1 MTTVSNLPPVP
12 ARGVPATFSTL
23 FEAFLTA
30 LKDVFVGQVNAVA
43 GEINTNAGTAS
54 TAAATASA
62 AASSA
67 SGSAIVALAG
77 ANFKGN
83 WSSLTGALS
92 MPASVAHSGRMW
104 LLNTSVADVTTKTPG
119 VASEWTAMT
128 TRSIDVLAVSTA
140 LAALNIDLQAG
151 EYFTKT
157 ITGNSTLTVSN
168 VPASGTVA
176 SFILNLTNGGAY
188 TVTWWSGVKWA
199 AGAAPTLTASG
210 RDVLGF
216 FTYDGGTTWTGL
228 VLSKDVR

>member
-1 MTTVSNLPPVP
+1 MTTVSNLPAVP
-12 ARGVPATFSTL
+12 SRGVPSTFSTL
-23 FEAFLTA
+23 FEAFLSA
-30 LKDVFVGQVNAVA
+30 LKNTFVGEVNAVA
-43 GEINTNAGTAS
+43 SEVNANAS
-54 TAAATASA
+54 TANSAAGTASA
-62 AASSA
+62 AASAA

-83 WSSLTGALS
+83 WSALTGALA

-104 LLNTSVADVTTKTPG
+104 LLNTGVADVTAKTPG

-128 TRSIDVLAVSTA
+128 TRALDVVAASVA
-140 LAALNIDLQAG
+140 MAALNIDLTAG

-199 AGAAPTLTASG
+199 SGLAPQLTASG
-210 RDVLGF
+210 RDALGF
-216 FTYDGGTTWTGL
+216 YTYDGGTTWTGL